1 MSKKPYTLTNRPVCS
16 TRGCKKGCNYKI
28 NKKTGSIYWR
38 KTCSTCVNKQVA
50 AKHGLKN
57 IAEVVAKK
65 AGFASVTAY
74 LDHQARAK
82 GFSGLTE
89 YRNSTHS
96 YRKHR
101 KNYCENRDGRLGF
114 KCTYRVNLPLIDGK
128 KFLGH
133 LSVDHINGNPKN
145 NRKNNLQTLCNC
157 CHAYKTILNGDGVTP
172 GRKTLKARL

>member
-101 KNYCENRDGRLGF
+101 KNYCENRDGKESHSKNAEVAAWDADDKWIKLGEDE
-114 KCTYRVNLPLIDGK
+114 YV
-128 KFLGH
+128 LGWQSPDQV
-133 LSVDHINGNPKN
+133 LAIM
-145 NRKNNLQTLCNC
+145 NRI
-157 CHAYKTILNGDGVTP
+157 A
-172 GRKTLKARL
+172 AM